1 MISIG
6 LHEHE
11 CEQCGKKFECRSEYA
26 YKKQRRSGLA
36 VYRWFCSYKC
46 MRAYETTSKK
56 HPTKRESE
64 ILDQLNKGL
73 KCAEICKNS
82 GVSKSYVYQ
91 VKNKWRGLVGKEI
104 RDEQSA

>member
-11 CEQCGKKFECRSEYA
+11 CIQCGKKFECRNEYA
-26 YKKQRRSGLA
+26 YKKPRRSGLA
-36 VYRWFCSYKC
+36 IYRWFCSYKC
-46 MRAYETTSKK
+46 MRTYETTSKK

-73 KCAEICKNS
+73 KYDEICKNS
-82 GVSKSYVYQ
+82 GVSKSYISQ
-91 VKNKWRGLVGKEI
+91 VKKKWLGLVRKGI
-104 RDEQSA
+104 QDEQSA